1 MNTQLEILNP
11 WRTVRALTLELNHGA
26 AVPIWTETAIRHM
39 LRHAGT
45 NGLESHTRWM
55 GTKLLINAI
64 GFQEWLDAHPRRRLV
79 PAPPRRKPQAP
90 AHVQTI

>member
-1 MNTQLEILNP
+1 MTTQPEILNP

-26 AVPIWTETAIRHM
+26 AVPILSEHAIRHM
-39 LRHAGT
+39 LRHAAT
-45 NGLESHTRWM
+45 NGLERHTRWM

-79 PAPPRRKPQAP
+79 PAPPRRKTMAM
-90 AHVQTI
+90 A